1 MTKESLHKGEIH
13 LFTNEEIA
21 TFNELEMLI
30 YKYVMQNKEKVIYMR
45 IRDLADEA
53 HVSTSTIM
61 RFCRKINCE
70 GFSEFKVK
78 LKLAMDEKSDIS
90 IKSGQY
96 VLAEFFERTQNEKFI
111 SKLEDAA
118 DTISKANHV
127 YFIGIGS
134 SGTLAEYGARY
145 FSSLGTFSTYL
156 KDWYT
161 PIHAN
166 LNNSITIALSVSGE
180 NEFTLSHI
188 HKLKEKNSKI
198 LSVTNN
204 AQSTIAKISDKNVSY
219 YVTEESFE
227 SANITTQIPVV
238 FILEELARRVYEK
251 SRKLD

>member
-1 MTKESLHKGEIH
+1 
-13 LFTNEEIA
+13 LFTNEVIA

-61 RFCRKINCE
+61 RFCKKLNCE

-78 LKLAMDEKSDIS
+78 LKLSMDEKRDTT
-90 IKSGQY
+90 IKSGQH
-96 VLAEFFERTQNEKFI
+96 VLAEFFERTQNENFT
-111 SKLEDAA
+111 SNLEDAA
-118 DTISKANHV
+118 DAISKANHV

-145 FSSLGTFSTYL
+145 FSSLGKFSTYL

-180 NEFTLSHI
+180 NEFTISHI
-188 HKLKEKNSKI
+188 HKLKDKNSKI

-204 AQSTIAKISDKNVSY
+204 RQSTIAKISDKNVSY
-219 YVTEESFE
+219 YVTEEFFE
-227 SANITTQIPVV
+227 TSNITTQIPVV
-238 FILEELARRVYEK
+238 FILEEMARRVYEK
-251 SRKLD
+251 SRKNV

>member
-1 MTKESLHKGEIH
+1 M
-13 LFTNEEIA
+13 FTNEVIA
-21 TFNELEMLI
+21 TFNDLEMLI
-30 YKYVMQNKEKVIYMR
+30 YKYVMQHKEKVIYMR

-61 RFCRKINCE
+61 RFCRKLNCE

-78 LKLAMDEKSDIS
+78 LKLAMDEKRDTP
-90 IKSGQY
+90 IKSGQH
-96 VLAEFFERTQNEKFI
+96 VVAEFLERTQNENFT
-111 SKLEDAA
+111 SKLEDAVDA
-118 DTISKANHV
+118 ISKANHV

-180 NEFTLSHI
+180 NQFTISHI
-188 HKLKEKNSKI
+188 HKLKDKNSKI
-198 LSVTNN
+198 LSITNN
-204 AQSTIAKISDKNVSY
+204 GQSTIAKISDKNVSY
-219 YVTEESFE
+219 YVSEEFFE
-227 SANITTQIPVV
+227 TSNITTQIPVI

-251 SRKLD
+251 SRKSD